1 MRIVVPIKQVPETNA
16 VKMDEAT
23 GTMVRDGVEAIINPL
38 DLYAIEIAIRIRESQ
53 PAGAGEVIAVSM
65 GPPKAVTALREAIAM
80 GCDSAVLVSDR
91 AFAGSDTWATSYVL
105 AAAIRKLGTTGVP
118 PVDPQTDRRDACP
131 TIDIVICG
139 ERATDGDT
147 GQVGPGIA
155 AFMDLPV
162 ASYISKVELRTT
174 GVSPV
179 AADAPHAD
187 RRDACPTIKVHR
199 MVEDGYEVLEI
210 QTPCVLTVV
219 KEVADPR
226 LPTLRG
232 KQKARAATIPTWGPN
247 ELGSDKGLL
256 GLEGSP
262 TRVVK
267 IFKPS
272 VTRKCE
278 KFVANDEASINVA
291 ADKLVEFLKQKTL
304 I

>member
-1 MRIVVPIKQVPETNA
+1 
-16 VKMDEAT
+16 
-23 GTMVRDGVEAIINPL
+23 L
-38 DLYAIEIAIRIRESQ
+38 
-53 PAGAGEVIAVSM
+53 
-65 GPPKAVTALREAIAM
+65 
-80 GCDSAVLVSDR
+80 C
-91 AFAGSDTWATSYVL
+91 
-105 AAAIRKLGTTGVP
+105 TTGVP
-118 PVDPQTDRRDACP
+118 PVAPEGSQVDRRDARP
-131 TIDIVICG
+131 TIDLVICG

-155 AFMDLPV
+155 AFLDLPV
-162 ASYISKVELRTT
+162 ASYISKIELGTT
-174 GVSPV
+174 GIPPV
-179 AADAPHAD
+179 AADGRQMD
-187 RRDACPTIKVHR
+187 RRDACPTLKVHR

-232 KQKARAATIPTWGPN
+232 KQKARAATIPTWGPD
-247 ELGSDKGLL
+247 ELGLDRGLL

-262 TRVVK
+262 TRVVR

-278 KFVANDEASINVA
+278 KFVANDDASINAA
-291 ADKLVEFLKQKTL
+291 ADKLVEFLKSKEL